1 MGFVGSGWEDE
12 VAMDIDLL
20 VQEYKDMTRDVYD
33 QRLMEQ
39 LQIQNNAF
47 EEFVTVTSVETGKSL
62 ETNTMGKFEM
72 DIRTQRFEAKKK
84 EQAVFGKRF
93 INPVALCKAVTMS
106 KDDLK
111 IAGVFQAGASQYF
124 RQLAHAAGRAKMM
137 LILGIIWDAE
147 KKIYRVPTAEEAEQG
162 AGQYSVDTL
171 YSKNGVPLQGILGT
185 CFGGLNGSKKLELAQ
200 KPMGTD
206 GELIEDYLTSY
217 TEAGMVDLET
227 TSVIPANYVHTGK
240 AELSN
245 LTLAKV
251 RAVVEALK
259 WRNVVQGDEL
269 VNLAV
274 TPSQM
279 TALIMEDKL
288 QNSLYSLTRSIDRGT
303 VNTALGVRFIETN
316 MLPMHDL
323 GDGKLV
329 RINPAWVT
337 EDVELAVWSD
347 IETDIYREREQNWDG
362 IVMTCEFIAGAA
374 RKREESVVCIHNAE
388 KKFAA

>member
-1 MGFVGSGWEDE
+1 
-12 VAMDIDLL
+12 MDIDLL

-47 EEFVTVTSVETGKSL
+47 EEFVTVTAVATGKSL

-111 IAGVFQAGASQYF
+111 IAGAFQAGASDYF
-124 RQLAHAAGRAKMM
+124 RQLAHAAERAKML
-137 LILGIIWDAE
+137 LILGIIWDSE
-147 KKIYRVPTAEEAEQG
+147 KKIYRIPTAEEAEQG

-171 YSKNGVPLQGILGT
+171 YSKNGVPLQGMLGT
-185 CFGGLNGSKKLELAQ
+185 CFGGVNGSKKLELPQ

-206 GELIEDYLTSY
+206 GELMEDYLTSY
-217 TEAGMVDLET
+217 TEAGMIDLET

-251 RAVVEALK
+251 RAVVEAFK
-259 WRNVVQGDEL
+259 WRNITTGDEL

-288 QNSLYSLTRSIDRGT
+288 QNGLYSLTRSIDRGT

-323 GDGKLV
+323 GGGKMV

-337 EDVELAVWSD
+337 ENVELAVWND
-347 IETDIYREREQNWDG
+347 IETDIYREREANWDG

-374 RKREESVVCIHNAE
+374 RKREEGVVCIHNVE